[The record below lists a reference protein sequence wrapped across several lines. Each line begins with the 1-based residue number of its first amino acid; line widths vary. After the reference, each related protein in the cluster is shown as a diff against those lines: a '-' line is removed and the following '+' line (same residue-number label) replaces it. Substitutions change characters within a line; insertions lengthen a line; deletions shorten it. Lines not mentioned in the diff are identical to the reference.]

1 MMRYL
6 AAAFMLLC
14 AAANAADRT
23 VAPGKWDVRPTTV
36 DMSVPGMPTFVARM
50 MRGKSKVEHKRLAA
64 GQGVEALLAPDSK
77 ANCRIDAQQVA
88 DGKYRQTLTCPQK
101 RGQPVQVTRAGS
113 YNQNGFAGEATVA
126 GSTDKGPMRITLT
139 QRATRVGD

>member
-1 MMRYL
+1 
-6 AAAFMLLC
+6 
-14 AAANAADRT
+14 
-23 VAPGKWDVRPTTV
+23 
-36 DMSVPGMPTFVARM
+36 
-50 MRGKSKVEHKRLAA
+50 
-64 GQGVEALLAPDSK
+64 VEALLAPDSK
-77 ANCRIDAQQVA
+77 ANCRIDAQQIA

>member
-1 MMRYL
+1 MIRYL
-6 AAAFMLLC
+6 AAASMLLC
-14 AAANAADRT
+14 AAANAADTT
-23 VAPGKWDVRPTTV
+23 VAPGKWDVRSTTV

-64 GQGVEALLAPDSK
+64 GQGVEALLAPDPK
-77 ANCRIDAQQVA
+77 ANCRIA
-88 DGKYRQTLTCPQK
+88 DGRYRQTLTCPQK

-113 YNQNGFAGEATVA
+113 YSQKGFAGDATVA
-126 GSTDKGPMRITLT
+126 GRTDKGPMRISLT